1 MIEFNNTQCRY
12 LYLSEIVSTH
22 SRKKKFYIIRI
33 GQLFL
38 TSWKSKKFSE
48 VIDADRPS
56 FTFNTD
62 KDRETSK
69 GFQKVMSELVKVEA
83 NQILDWTNY
92 KKRLFPE

>member
-1 MIEFNNTQCRY
+1 MSWPRVNY

-22 SRKKKFYIIRI
+22 SRKKSFISS
-33 GQLFL
+33 GLANFFL
-38 TSWKSKKFSE
+38 HHGKGKKFSE

-69 GFQKVMSELVKVEA
+69 GIQKVMAELVKVEA
-83 NQILDWTNY
+83 NQILDWTNC